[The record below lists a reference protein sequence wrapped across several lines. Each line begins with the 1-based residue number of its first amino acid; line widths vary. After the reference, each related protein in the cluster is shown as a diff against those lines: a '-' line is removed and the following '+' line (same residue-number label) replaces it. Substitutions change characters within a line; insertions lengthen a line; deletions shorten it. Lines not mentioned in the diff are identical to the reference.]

1 MAKWFLIVIYSAFIS
16 LGLPDS
22 LLGTAWPS
30 MWQTIGAPFNAAG
43 LISMTIAIGTII
55 SSLSSGYVV
64 KRLGTGLVTFLSCAM
79 TAGALLGFA
88 LAPSYLWLFFAALP
102 LGLGAGSVDAA
113 LNQYVAEHYEAH
125 HMNWLHASWGV
136 GATAGPMLMALGI
149 STWGSWRNGYL
160 AVSAIQWV
168 LVLALLLS
176 LPLWA
181 KIAKSHRAHVDDAQD
196 ESLPTQNSL
205 HIPGVLQTLA
215 GFFFY
220 CGVEMT
226 VGLWGASYLVLIK
239 GMDPAQGA
247 AWVAI
252 YYAGITIGRVLT
264 GFLTMKLSNKT
275 LIRGGQVMAI
285 IGSLMVFMPLPQ
297 WLLGTGL
304 LLIGLGFA
312 PIFPGL
318 THETPRRFGSVASG
332 KIIGFQM
339 ASAYAGILTIPPLFG
354 WASQWLSM
362 SAFPLAVL
370 LEILL
375 MSLSLEWVNKLI
387 EKRA

>member
-30 MWQTIGAPFNAAG
+30 MWQPMGAPFNAAG
-43 LISMTIAIGTII
+43 LISMTIALGTII

-64 KRLGTGLVTFLSCAM
+64 KRLGTGLVTFISCAM

-88 LAPSYLWLFFAALP
+88 IAPSYIWLFVAALP

-136 GATAGPMLMALGI
+136 GATLGPILMAFGI
-149 STWGSWRNGYL
+149 SNLGSWRSGYL
-160 AVSAIQWV
+160 TVSSVQWI
-168 LVLALLLS
+168 LVLALLIS

-181 KIAKSHRAHVDDAQD
+181 KIAKSHPAKEAASD
-196 ESLPTQNSL
+196 ESLGQPVNTLS
-205 HIPGVLQTLA
+205 IPGVVQTLA

-226 VGLWGASYLVLIK
+226 VGLWGASYLVMAK
-239 GMDPAQGA
+239 DMPPAQAA

-252 YYAGITIGRVLT
+252 YYGGITAGRFLT
-264 GFLTMKLSNKT
+264 GFLTMKMSNKV
-275 LIRGGQVMAI
+275 LIRSGQVVAMIGTI
-285 IGSLMVFMPLPQ
+285 ILFLPLPHTF
-297 WLLGTGL
+297 LGLGL
-304 LLIGLGFA
+304 LMIGLGFA

-318 THETPRRFGSVASG
+318 THETPKRFGASASG

-339 ASAYAGILTIPPLFG
+339 ASAYVGILTLPPLFG
-354 WASQWLSM
+354 WLSQWLQM
-362 SAFPLAVL
+362 SAFPLVAL
-370 LEILL
+370 LEIGL
-375 MSLSLEWVNKLI
+375 MTLSLEWVNKLVG
-387 EKRA
+387 KKA

>member
-1 MAKWFLIVIYSAFIS
+1 
-16 LGLPDS
+16 
-22 LLGTAWPS
+22 
-30 MWQTIGAPFNAAG
+30 
-43 LISMTIAIGTII
+43 MTIAIGTIV
-55 SSLSSGYVV
+55 SSMGSGYVV
-64 KRLGTGLVTFLSCAM
+64 KKLGTGWVTFLSCAM
-79 TAGALLGFA
+79 TAAALLGFA
-88 LAPSYLWLFFAALP
+88 LSPSFLWLFLAALP

-125 HMNWLHASWGV
+125 HMNWLHACWGV

-149 STWGSWRNGYL
+149 SSFGSWRSGYL
-160 AVSAIQWV
+160 AVSSIQWV
-168 LVLALLLS
+168 LVVTLFLS

-181 KIAKSHRAHVDDAQD
+181 KVAKTHSPAV
-196 ESLPTQNSL
+196 EEISGETSPNQNSL
-205 HIPGVLQTLA
+205 KIPGVLQTLA

-239 GMDPAQGA
+239 GMEPARGA

-252 YYAGITIGRVLT
+252 YYGGITLGRVLT
-264 GFLTMKLSNKT
+264 GFLTMKMSNT
-275 LIRGGQVMAI
+275 SLIRGGQAVAM
-285 IGSLMVFMPLPQ
+285 IGALIVFMPLAQPV
-297 WLLGTGL
+297 LGMGL
-304 LLIGLGFA
+304 LMIGLGFA

-318 THETPRRFGSVASG
+318 THETPRRFGSAASG

-339 ASAYAGILTIPPLFG
+339 ASAYVGILTIPPFFG
-354 WASQWLSM
+354 WASQWLTM

-375 MSLSLEWVNKLI
+375 MTLSLEWVNQLVGRESHHENI
-387 EKRA
+387 